1 MRIIIFTLFFL
12 VALLTGLAFFN
23 TSQLIHDNAIEIWN
37 LYDDNNTSVI
47 GIFTLLGTILTAFV
61 FFVTAKATK
70 NASDS
75 VSLARDSLSLSEVN
89 NKKDE
94 FLRRFS
100 MLLEQHNNHL
110 DIVKKYLDENN
121 NFTAEVMGLADHLQA
136 FNKLRGHTVISPY
149 MRILYHLLKHICVEF
164 YIDENLDPKLKER
177 KKFSSL
183 VRSLIRN
190 DVLSLIAVNSSY
202 VIENGEY
209 NQYKDYQILLKKF
222 DFFQHVNFF
231 ATIENT
237 LDDIEIL
244 KIEYDSI
251 LFSITNRYTN
261 YHDNY
266 LKLVTNKE
274 KLGTDEIENTTLDR
288 SLNIK
293 VNICIITAIIFN
305 NKTNRLANSLFTDLV
320 SSLDITLTSHD
331 ENFLDEH
338 NKKNLVDKFIDC
350 RIGTMP
356 NPSIVFITER
366 DKWEELKKSEEKF
379 NEVKLNSVIL
389 TKVKINILY
398 YAYATNIKILNGDE
412 FIFKDN
418 CDSFFIPYVNIEHY
432 FKENIHNAK
441 ITHSIKNG
449 SYKKY
454 RHFIINKYNEKLNS
468 ILSQSISLDD
478 EKIS

>member
-12 VALLTGLAFFN
+12 VALLTGLFFFN

-47 GIFTLLGTILTAFV
+47 GIFTLFGTILTAFV

-121 NFTAEVMGLADHLQA
+121 NFTAGVMGLSDHLQA

-202 VIENGEY
+202 IIENGEY

-231 ATIENT
+231 ASINAAY
-237 LDDIEIL
+237 DDIIIL
-244 KIEYDSI
+244 ENEYTSMVEDI
-251 LFSITNRYTN
+251 IKRYSN
-261 YHDNY
+261 YYDNTY
-266 LKLVTNKE
+266 YFKLNK
-274 KLGTDEIENTTLDR
+274 KNPSLGIDRARYAGLDIDVN
-288 SLNIK
+288 LDIK
-293 VNICIITAIIFN
+293 VCIVVSIIFN
-305 NKTNRLANSLFTDLV
+305 NKTNELAKLSYVNLMCSLNDKLAAC
-320 SSLDITLTSHD
+320 DH
-331 ENFLDEH
+331 EFL
-338 NKKNLVDKFIDC
+338 NKNKIKKLFNYLLNC
-350 RIGTMP
+350 RIGIMP
-356 NPSIVFITER
+356 NRSTIILKNKEKWNILKNNIDEYTKMKSSSIS
-366 DKWEELKKSEEKF
+366 LKKHD
-379 NEVKLNSVIL
+379 IY
-389 TKVKINILY
+389 ILY
-398 YAYATNIKILNGDE
+398 YEYATNKRTIENNE
-412 FIFKDN
+412 FIFKDD
-418 CDSFFIPYVNIEHY
+418 CDDFFLSCEDITKHLSGIKLLAE
-432 FKENIHNAK
+432 

-449 SYKKY
+449 NYIEYRKY
-454 RHFIINKYNEKLNS
+454 IVDKYNGKLKS
-468 ILSQSISLDD
+468 ILSQSISLN
-478 EKIS
+478 